1 MKNLT
6 GENQRC
12 LPDASGRRLFWKLSS
27 HCPKTSTVRGLFALP
42 ALPRISNILPK
53 HFNILH
59 FSNRSKDVFKQPPF
73 VAYRSSPNLR
83 NLLVKAQLT
92 VISNNHFSP
101 GFFRCGQLKLCHLS
115 IHGLTSYTFYSTSET
130 RFITS
135 HITCNTK
142 NVIYMV
148 ECNRGHLL

>member
-6 GENQRC
+6 GETQPC
-12 LPDASGRRLFWKLSS
+12 LPHLSGR
-27 HCPKTSTVRGLFALP
+27 PKTSTMRGLIVLP
-42 ALPRISNILPK
+42 GLPCISNILRK
-53 HFNILH
+53 HFNSLH
-59 FSNRSKDVFKQPPF
+59 PSTSRHDVFKQPPF

-83 NLLVKAQLT
+83 YLLVKAQLT

-101 GFFRCGQLKLCHLS
+101 GFFRYRQLKLCHLS
-115 IHGLTSYTFYSTSET
+115 IHRLTILFYSTSET

-148 ECNRGHLL
+148 ECNRCHLL

>member
-1 MKNLT
+1 MPSGPFQT
-6 GENQRC
+6 
-12 LPDASGRRLFWKLSS
+12 ASFLKIKLSS
-27 HCPKTSTVRGLFALP
+27 QCPKTSTMRGLIALP
-42 ALPRISNILPK
+42 ALPCISNILCK
-53 HFNILH
+53 HFNILRS
-59 FSNRSKDVFKQPPF
+59 SNRSKDVFKQPPF

-83 NLLVKAQLT
+83 DLLVKAKLT
-92 VISNNHFSP
+92 VIFNNHFSP
-101 GFFRCGQLKLCHLS
+101 GFFHWGQLKLCHLS

-148 ECNRGHLL
+148 ECNRCHLL